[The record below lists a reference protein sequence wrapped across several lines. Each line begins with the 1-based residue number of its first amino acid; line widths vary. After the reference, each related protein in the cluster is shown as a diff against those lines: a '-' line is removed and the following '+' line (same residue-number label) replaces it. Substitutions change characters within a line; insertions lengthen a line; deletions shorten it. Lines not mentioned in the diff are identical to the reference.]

1 MQVKNIV
8 RKAVAL
14 GSGAALV
21 GTTLMGALAYDLST
35 YPAKFIVDGKFD
47 GKIIVGEKAATQD
60 VLGSIDIAASLQG
73 ASVTKKPVSSG
84 SGSTVTLSG
93 DVKQI
98 GTGSDRLELREAVG
112 KVSDTLTAGDLQA
125 LKGGK
130 LTTAEGSTDYSQYLR
145 FNSNIASSGAI
156 GSGNQL
162 QEFGVNYIDNRD
174 NKLGDYLVME
184 QTDNPVFEWQI
195 QFSQGLKS
203 KRATDGRLR
212 DMEDRTLN
220 ILGTDFNIVTATVG
234 TAGTD
239 FQMTLMG
246 GSVPDTL
253 REGETKTYTINGVD
267 YEVTLVFVSD
277 PASGSSAPEVKLSV
291 NGEITKAMQRGD
303 TDTLSGG
310 LQIGIRD
317 ILVNA
322 REGVASFYLGAD
334 KITFGPTATATDAFQ
349 TGKVSINNQNI
360 NQAQLA
366 VRGDFY
372 SGSTDKF
379 ELTSIKYRLKMDAST
394 GSDVYI
400 TKGHGLRENLR
411 YPQGLISPTLD
422 IKYEGL
428 TEPQIGNL
436 ALQSRGN
443 DQYDLQFTNLQNQA
457 YDLYLVSN
465 RQSVF
470 KFGSDKDDLVFVE
483 AANTSLPNIG
493 LNDYFVTSDSR
504 SDVDKAVTNV
514 LRYEDIDTTNKIMY
528 FTDVGNGGQRRDVT
542 YTMSTALTGSGDLVV
557 GGHTFRVYVEN
568 GNSSTGTHR
577 VAVDLN
583 ADGDVANDSVSF
595 TVLGGGVLSLTKV
608 MTTITNSTNATWYQL
623 STGTQLSAIVGDS
636 KNISGSIT
644 AEQASTI
651 FGEAAQGTYTLSN
664 ATLYWSL
671 QTLAKNFDTSGNGSE
686 YINWTVSPTTVG
698 SNAQVT
704 LGNVVANGPLMQP
717 SSSLRFRQFRFTTDR
732 DDSVNYKGMSDFGVS
747 ILENVPNSGNNPNS
761 LTLGY
766 PAVQRFPQ
774 VFVVGGTTTSST
786 STSGNTIDV
795 VNPIAVG
802 LAILDR
808 DAQGM
813 IGKENLI
820 VVGGPCANTIAAALL
835 DNPANCGE
843 GFEPGKA
850 MIKAWDKTGTVAI
863 LVAGYEAQ
871 DTLGAS
877 RVLAAYKDYSLSGS
891 EVEVVVADLNSI
903 QVRKA
908 GSTTTA

>member
-8 RKAVAL
+8 RKAVAI

-21 GTTLMGALAYDLST
+21 GTTLMGALAYDLQT
-35 YPAKFIVDGKFD
+35 YPAKYIVDGKFD
-47 GKIIVGEKAATQD
+47 GKIVVGEKAATQD

-73 ASVTKKPVSSG
+73 ASVTKKPVSTG
-84 SGSTVTLSG
+84 TGKTVSLSG
-93 DVKQI
+93 DVHQI

-112 KVSDTLTAGDLQA
+112 KVSDTLTAGDLEA

-145 FNSNIASSGAI
+145 FNSNIQSNGAV
-156 GSGNQL
+156 GTGNQL
-162 QEFGVNYIDNRD
+162 QDFGVNYIDNRD

-212 DMEDRTLN
+212 DIEDRTLN
-220 ILGTDFNIVTATVG
+220 ILGTDFNIVTAQVG

-277 PASGSSAPEVKLSV
+277 PASGASNPEVKLSV
-291 NGEITKAMQRGD
+291 NGEITKALQRGD

-334 KITFGPTATATDAFQ
+334 KITIGPTATATDAFQ

-379 ELTSIKYRLKMDAST
+379 EVTSIKYRLKMDANS

-422 IKYEGL
+422 IRYEGL
-428 TEPQIGNL
+428 TEPQIGNI
-436 ALQSRGN
+436 AVASRGN

-457 YDLYLVSN
+457 YDTYLVSN
-465 RQSVF
+465 RNSVF

-483 AANTSLPNIG
+483 SADIAAPNIG
-493 LNDYFVTSDSR
+493 LNDYFVVSDTR
-504 SDVDKAVTNV
+504 SDVDKSVSSI
-514 LRYEDIDTTNKIMY
+514 LRYEDIDTTNKIVY
-528 FTDVGNGGQRRDVT
+528 FTDIANGGQRRDVT
-542 YTMSTALTGSGDLVV
+542 YTMSNATTGNGDLVV
-557 GGHTFRVYVEN
+557 GGHTFRVYVNN
-568 GNSSTGTHR
+568 GNSSTGSHGI
-577 VAVDLN
+577 AVDLN
-583 ADGDVANDSVSF
+583 GDGTLNNGITSF
-595 TVLGGGVLSLTKV
+595 TVLGGGVLSLTNISNGTV
-608 MTTITNSTNATWYQL
+608 SYTTGAQL
-623 STGTQLSAIVGDS
+623 ANIVGDG
-636 KNISGSIT
+636 KNISSYVN
-644 AEQASTI
+644 
-651 FGEAAQGTYTLSN
+651 GT
-664 ATLYWSL
+664 ATLKWSL
-671 QTLAKNFDTSGNGSE
+671 QTLAKNFDSSGNGSE
-686 YINWTVSPTTVG
+686 YINWTISPTTVG
-698 SNAQVT
+698 NNPQVT
-704 LGNVVANGPLMQP
+704 LSVGQSTVSGPLMQQG
-717 SSSLRFRQFRFTTDR
+717 SSLRFRQFRLTTDR

-747 ILENVPNSGNNPNS
+747 ILENVPNSGNNPNT

-766 PAVQRFPQ
+766 PAAQRFAQ
-774 VFVVGGTTTSST
+774 VFVVGGSTSSSESSSADTTT
-786 STSGNTIDV
+786 V

-808 DAQGM
+808 DASGM

-820 VVGGPCANTIAAALL
+820 VVGGPCANTIAAALMG
-835 DNPANCGE
+835 NPANCGE

-850 MIKAWDKTGTVAI
+850 MIKSWDKGGKVAI

-877 RVLAAYKDYSLSGS
+877 RVLAAYKDYSLSGT

-908 GSTTTA
+908 GSSMTNTNTTA